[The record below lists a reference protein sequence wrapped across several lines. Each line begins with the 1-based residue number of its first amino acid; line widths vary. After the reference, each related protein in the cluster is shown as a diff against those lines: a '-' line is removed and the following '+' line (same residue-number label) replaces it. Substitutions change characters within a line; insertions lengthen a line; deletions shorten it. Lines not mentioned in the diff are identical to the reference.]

1 MKPSA
6 RPGGPADRGAA
17 AEEGRRR
24 IALEIHDDFG
34 QRIAGLAL
42 SLRAARKRL
51 PKDLDPSRLSELD
64 AVGGGLA
71 ELGEDLRRLSHDL
84 HPAALERRGLTE
96 ALRDHCAEVERRH
109 GLRVELSVGGNNGIG
124 GTFPPP
130 PPEIALGLYRIVQEA
145 LANAV
150 RHAGA
155 HAVRVT
161 LRARFGMA
169 FLTVADDGSG
179 FDPDTARRFV
189 GVGLAGIE
197 ERAHLLGGRCR
208 IASSPGAG
216 TEIECAVPLPGEGA
230 FSSLRDLVRRHKGFV
245 ASAALVILAL
255 SAGLVTTLFHARQA
269 RQEAARADAAVLFLE
284 DLFKASSP
292 RQALGGLPDARQLL
306 RRGRERLAHD
316 LRDQP
321 LLRARLLDT
330 LGGIHTELGLFDDAR
345 PLLNQALSLRER
357 LRGERH
363 PEVADTLIRLGSLAQ
378 LSGRG
383 DAVALFRR
391 ALTLREAAL
400 GPEDPAVAEAL
411 DRLGVALAARGL
423 FDTAEVTLRRSLALQ
438 ERLWGPDDLR
448 VAKVLH
454 NLSGIAYYRG
464 DTASYERLVLRAL
477 AIREKALPEDDLD
490 LAGSREAL
498 ALLRQKQNRPAEAAK
513 ILDRLAATHER
524 VYGPEHPQL
533 AKTLLNLGLVRADLG
548 QDEAARGLLERAL
561 AITEKALAPDHPQR
575 VRALATLAN
584 FELEH
589 GRASQAEPLYRQLL
603 ILHAQGAAY
612 DDWDRV
618 LANAAKLHP

>member
-6 RPGGPADRGAA
+6 RPGGPADRLAA

-34 QRIAGLAL
+34 QRLAGLAL
-42 SLRAARKRL
+42 SLRAARKQI
-51 PKDLDPSRLSELD
+51 PGDPSRVSELD

-84 HPAALERRGLTE
+84 HPAALERRGLAE
-96 ALRDHCAEVERRH
+96 ALRDHCGEIERRH
-109 GLRVELSVGGNNGIG
+109 GLRVELHIDGIEG
-124 GTFPPP
+124 FPPP
-130 PPEIALGLYRIVQEA
+130 PPEIALGLYRIGQEA

-150 RHAGA
+150 RHAAA
-155 HAVRVT
+155 HVIRVT

-169 FLTVADDGSG
+169 FLSVADDGIG
-179 FDPDTARRFV
+179 FDPDTARRAD
-189 GVGLAGIE
+189 GVGLTGIE
-197 ERAHLLGGRCR
+197 ERAQLLGGRCR
-208 IASSPGAG
+208 ITSSPRG
-216 TEIECAVPLPGEGA
+216 TEIECAVPLPAEGA

-255 SAGLVTTLFHARQA
+255 SAGLVAARLQERQA

-292 RQALGGLPDARQLL
+292 RQAQGGLPDARELL
-306 RRGRERLAHD
+306 RRGRERLARD
-316 LRDQP
+316 LRAQP

-330 LGGIHTELGLFDDAR
+330 LGGIDTELGLFDDAR
-345 PLLNQALSLRER
+345 PLLTEALDLRKR
-357 LRGERH
+357 LRGDGH

-391 ALTLREAAL
+391 ALSLREAAL
-400 GPEDPAVAEAL
+400 GPDAPAVAETL
-411 DRLGVALAARGL
+411 DRLGVALAARGR
-423 FDTAEVTLRRSLALQ
+423 FVTAEVILRRSLALQ
-438 ERLWGPDDLR
+438 ERLWGPDDPR

-464 DTASYERLVLRAL
+464 DTAGYEQLVLRSL

-533 AKTLLNLGLVRADLG
+533 AKTLFNLGLVRADLG
-548 QDEAARGLLERAL
+548 QDAAARRLLERAL

-584 FELEH
+584 FEFEH
-589 GRASQAEPLYRQLL
+589 GKAGQAGPLYRQLL
-603 ILHAQGAAY
+603 ILHAQGAPY

-618 LANAAKLHP
+618 LANAAKVTP